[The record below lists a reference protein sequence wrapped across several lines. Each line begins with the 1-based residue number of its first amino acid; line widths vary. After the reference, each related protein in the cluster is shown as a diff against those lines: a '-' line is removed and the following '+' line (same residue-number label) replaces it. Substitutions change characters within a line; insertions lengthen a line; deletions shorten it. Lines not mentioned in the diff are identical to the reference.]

1 MAKTYVVERSQII
14 NAAPEALFEKIANLR
29 NWASWSP
36 WEKLD
41 SNMDKTF
48 DGEDGVVGSTYAWK
62 GNKKVGEGK
71 MTLAKLEGGDAV
83 TVELAFVKPF
93 KALSSSRFSLTPEG
107 SGTKIVWTM
116 TGQHNWLSK
125 VMGVFMNMDKML
137 GKDFDEGLNN
147 LKKLVEA

>member
-14 NAAPEALFEKIANLR
+14 NATPEALFEQIANLR
-29 NWASWSP
+29 NWTRWSP

-41 SNMDKTF
+41 SNMEKSYE
-48 DGEDGVVGSTYAWK
+48 GEDGIVGSTYAWK

-71 MTLAKLEGGDAV
+71 MTLAKLEGTDAV
-83 TVELAFVKPF
+83 TVELAFIKPF
-93 KALSSSRFSLTPEG
+93 KALSSSRFALTPKAN
-107 SGTKIVWTM
+107 GTKIVWTM

-147 LKKLVEA
+147 LKTLVEA